1 MPRLGLERSPFRN
14 LIPAD
19 EGCVVSYCP
28 IASAV
33 GTRVLLEGGN
43 AVDATVATALALAAT
58 YPQAG
63 NLAGGGF
70 MLIKPA
76 QGEGHLLD
84 YRESA
89 PAKINAALFAP
100 ASERSSVHGGLA
112 VAVPGTVAGL
122 AEAVKR
128 FGTWGWDRLV
138 KPAIELAE
146 HGMWVTNRQARYL
159 GLYHRA
165 LSAFPETARAIL
177 PPEGRPWAPG
187 DLYRVPDLG
196 KTLRIIGQEGP
207 EAFSQGPIA
216 EALIKTI
223 QRYGGVMDLDDL
235 RNYKPIWR
243 KPYHRRVFGHDIYTT
258 SLPSGGGFV
267 VLVSLAL
274 LEAAGC
280 TELPVRS
287 TARYELLGRAF
298 RIAFALRAEFAG
310 DPAVVPPDML
320 SRCEDFTR
328 SPFDAGSIERLER
341 ALGLVGEAPHTE
353 PYPAQDTTNMCAI
366 DKTGMAVANTYSL
379 NTLFG
384 SKLIA
389 DGTGVL
395 LNNTI
400 DDFGILP
407 NVPNWYQLLEGQFN
421 QLAPGLRPL
430 GNMAPTI
437 VCKGDVTELAIG
449 GSGGPRIPTAVVQ
462 TILGM
467 YGNEMAL
474 SQAAGLPRVHH
485 QYRPTQLDV
494 EDALD
499 ITHQEALE
507 QVGFDV
513 VQFPRL
519 GILSAVQ
526 YDVNAKTLMALL
538 DTRF

>member
-1 MPRLGLERSPFRN
+1 M
-14 LIPAD
+14 
-19 EGCVVSYCP
+19 
-28 IASAV
+28 
-33 GTRVLLEGGN
+33 LLDGGN

-76 QGEGHLLD
+76 QGEPQLLD

-89 PAKINAALFAP
+89 PAAASP
-100 ASERSSVHGGLA
+100 ALYAAANDGSVHGGLA

-122 AEAVKR
+122 AEAVTR
-128 FGTWGWDRLV
+128 FGTMGWDRLV
-138 KPAIELAE
+138 RPAIELAE
-146 HGMWVTNRQARYL
+146 HGTWITNRQARYL
-159 GLYHRA
+159 GLYHKA
-165 LSAFPETARAIL
+165 LSAFPETAKAIL
-177 PPEGRPWAPG
+177 RPDGHPWRPG
-187 DLYRVPDLG
+187 DLFRNPDLG
-196 KTLRIIGQEGP
+196 KTLRMLGEYGPSAFSEGP
-207 EAFSQGPIA
+207 IGEAVV
-216 EALIKTI
+216 KTT
-223 QRYGGVMDLDDL
+223 QRYGGVLTREDL
-235 RNYKPIWR
+235 RDYRPIWR
-243 KPYHRRVFGHDIYTT
+243 KPYQRRIFGHDIMTT
-258 SLPSGGGFV
+258 PLPSGGGIV
-267 VLVSLAL
+267 VLLSLAL
-274 LEAAGC
+274 LEASGC
-280 TELPVRS
+280 ANLPVRS

-298 RIAFALRAEFAG
+298 RIAFALRTEFAG
-310 DPAVVPPDML
+310 DPAVVPPDIL
-320 SRCEDFTR
+320 ARCEEVTHA
-328 SPFDAGSIERLER
+328 PFDAGSIERLER
-341 ALGLVGEAPHTE
+341 SLGIVGEPPSRDASP
-353 PYPAQDTTNMCAI
+353 PRNTTNMCAI
-366 DKTGMAVANTYSL
+366 DNMGMAVANTYSL

-389 DGTGVL
+389 EGTGVL

-407 NVPNWYQLLEGQFN
+407 NAPNYYSLLEGKYN
-421 QLAPGLRPL
+421 TLAPGLRPL

-467 YGNEMAL
+467 YGNGMPL

-499 ITHQEALE
+499 LTHQTGLE
-507 QVGFDV
+507 QVGFEV
-513 VQFPRL
+513 AQFPRL

-526 YDVNAKTLMALL
+526 YDVTAKTLMTLL

>member
-14 LIPAD
+14 LIPAE

-70 MLIKPA
+70 MIIKPPRGEA
-76 QGEGHLLD
+76 QLLD

-89 PAKINAALFAP
+89 PRLADPALFA
-100 ASERSSVHGGLA
+100 AAKDRSVRGGLA

-122 AEAVKR
+122 AEAVKKH
-128 FGTWGWDRLV
+128 GTWGWDRLV
-138 KPAIELAE
+138 KPAIELSE
-146 HGMWVTNRQARYL
+146 LGTWITNRQARYL
-159 GLYHRA
+159 GLYHKD
-165 LSAFPETARAIL
+165 LTSFPETASAIL
-177 PPEGRPWAPG
+177 KADGTVWRPG
-187 DLYRVPDLG
+187 DLFRNPDLG
-196 KTLRIIGQEGP
+196 KTLRILGEHGP
-207 EAFSQGPIA
+207 EAFSEGTIG
-216 EALIKTI
+216 EAIVKTV
-223 QRYGGVMDLDDL
+223 QRYGGVMDVGDL
-235 RNYKPIWR
+235 RAYKPIWR
-243 KPYHRRVFGHDIYTT
+243 KPYHRRLFGHDVYTT
-258 SLPSGGGFV
+258 PLPSGGGFV
-267 VLVSLAL
+267 VIVSLAL

-280 TELPVRS
+280 ADLPVRS
-287 TARYELLGRAF
+287 AARYELLGRAF

-310 DPAVVPPDML
+310 DPEVVPPAML
-320 SRCEDFTR
+320 ARCEEFTHA
-328 SPFDAGSIERLER
+328 PFDAGSIERFER
-341 ALGLVGEAPHTE
+341 ALGIIGERPVMDA
-353 PYPAQDTTNMCAI
+353 YPPRNTTNMCAI
-366 DKTGMAVANTYSL
+366 DSNGMAVANTYSL

-384 SKLIA
+384 SKLVA
-389 DGTGVL
+389 EGTGIL

-407 NVPNWYQLLEGQFN
+407 DVPNWYQLFEGRYN
-421 QLAPGLRPL
+421 TLAPGLRPL
-430 GNMAPTI
+430 GNMSPTI
-437 VCKGDVTELAIG
+437 VCNGDVTELAIG
-449 GSGGPRIPTAVVQ
+449 GSGGPRIPTAVTQ

-467 YGNEMAL
+467 YGNGLAL

-485 QYRPTQLDV
+485 QWRPTQLDV

-499 ITHQEALE
+499 FTHQQALE
-507 QVGFDV
+507 RLGFDI

-526 YDVNAKTLMALL
+526 YDVAGKTLMALL

>member
-1 MPRLGLERSPFRN
+1 MPRLGLDRSPFRN
-14 LIPAD
+14 LIPVD

-33 GTRVLLEGGN
+33 GTNVLLDGGN

-70 MLIKPA
+70 MLIK
-76 QGEGHLLD
+76 QNGDGHLLD

-89 PAKINAALFAP
+89 PGAADPQLFA
-100 ASERSSVHGGLA
+100 AAREQSVRGGLA
-112 VAVPGTVAGL
+112 VAVPGTVAGM

-128 FGTWGWDRLV
+128 FGTWSWDRLV
-138 KPAIELAE
+138 KPAVELAE
-146 HGMWVTNRQARYL
+146 HGTWVTNRQARYL
-159 GLYHRA
+159 ALYHKD
-165 LSAFPETARAIL
+165 LSMFPETVRALL
-177 PPEGRPWAPG
+177 PAHGMWRPG
-187 DLYRVPDLG
+187 DLFRNPELAR
-196 KTLRIIGQEGP
+196 TLRTLGEHGPSAFTEGP
-207 EAFSQGPIA
+207 VA
-216 EALIKTI
+216 EAIVRTVN
-223 QRYGGVMDLDDL
+223 RYGGVMSLEDL
-235 RNYKPIWR
+235 RDYRPIWR
-243 KPYHRRVFGHDIYTT
+243 KPYQRKIFGHDLMTT
-258 SLPSGGGFV
+258 PLPSGGGFV
-267 VLVSLAL
+267 VIMSLAL

-280 TELPVRS
+280 ADLPVRS

-310 DPAVVPPDML
+310 DPAIVPPAML
-320 SRCEDFTR
+320 AKCEEFTQAT
-328 SPFDAGSIERLER
+328 FDAGSIEKLER
-341 ALGLVGEAPHTE
+341 ELGLVGEAPIVE
-353 PYPAQDTTNMCAI
+353 PFPPRNTTHMCAI
-366 DKTGMAVANTYSL
+366 DKTGMAVSNTYSL

-384 SKLIA
+384 SKLVA

-407 NVPNWYQLLEGQFN
+407 DVPNWYSLFEGKFN
-421 QLAPGLRPL
+421 TLAPGLRPL
-430 GNMAPTI
+430 GNMSPTI
-437 VCKGDVTELAIG
+437 VSNGDVTELAIG

-467 YGNEMAL
+467 YGNGLAL

-499 ITHQEALE
+499 PLHQDALE
-507 QVGFDV
+507 RLGFDV

-519 GILSAVQ
+519 GILAAVQ
-526 YDVNAKTLMALL
+526 HDVNAKTLMALL
-538 DTRF
+538 DPRF

>member
-1 MPRLGLERSPFRN
+1 M
-14 LIPAD
+14 
-19 EGCVVSYCP
+19 SYCP

-33 GTRVLLEGGN
+33 GTRVLREGGN

-76 QGEGHLLD
+76 RGEAHLLD

-89 PAKINAALFAP
+89 PAAINAELFA
-100 ASERSSVHGGLA
+100 AATERSVHGGLA

-122 AEAVKR
+122 AEAVRR

-138 KPAIELAE
+138 RPAIELAG
-146 HGMWVTNRQARYL
+146 HGTWVTNRQARYL
-159 GLYHRA
+159 GLYHNE
-165 LSAFPETARAIL
+165 LNAFPETARAIL
-177 PPEGRPWAPG
+177 PASGKPWAPG
-187 DLYRVPDLG
+187 DLFRNPDLG
-196 KTLRIIGQEGP
+196 KTLRIIGECGP
-207 EAFSQGPIA
+207 DAFSQGPIA
-216 EALIKTI
+216 EALINTV
-223 QRYGGVMDLDDL
+223 QRYGGVMTLQDL
-235 RNYKPIWR
+235 RGYHPIWR
-243 KPYHRRVFGHDIYTT
+243 KPYHRCVFGHDIYTT

-280 TELPVRS
+280 AELPVRS
-287 TARYELLGRAF
+287 TARYELLARAF

-310 DPAVVPPDML
+310 DPVVVPPDML
-320 SRCEDFTR
+320 GRCEDFTR
-328 SPFDAGSIERLER
+328 TPFDAGSIERLER
-341 ALGLVGEAPHTE
+341 ALGLVGEAPVVD
-353 PYPAQDTTNMCAI
+353 PYPARDTTNICAI
-366 DKTGMAVANTYSL
+366 DGAGMAVSNTYSL

-437 VCKGDVTELAIG
+437 VCTGDVTELAIG
-449 GSGGPRIPTAVVQ
+449 GSGGPCIPTAVVQ

-467 YGNEMAL
+467 YGNEMVL
-474 SQAAGLPRVHH
+474 SQAAALPRVHH

-494 EDALD
+494 EDAVD
-499 ITHQEALE
+499 MTHQESLE
-507 QVGFDV
+507 HVGFEV

-526 YDVNAKTLMALL
+526 YDVKDKTLTALL